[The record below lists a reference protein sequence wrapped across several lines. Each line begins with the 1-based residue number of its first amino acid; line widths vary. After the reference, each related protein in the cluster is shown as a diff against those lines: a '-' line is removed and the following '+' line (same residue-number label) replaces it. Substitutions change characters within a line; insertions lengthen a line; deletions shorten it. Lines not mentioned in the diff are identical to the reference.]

1 MKTGNY
7 PGFRAALHQS
17 TPLVGDGAM
26 GTTLNQRGLDI
37 ETCLDALNLEQPAI
51 VADVHR
57 LYIESG
63 ARMIQTNTFGANRF
77 KLERYNLQDKICE
90 INFAGVDL
98 ARKTAEASFMEIFIV
113 GDIGPLG
120 ARLAPFGKIQQA
132 EARQVFKE
140 QAGYLID
147 AGVDA
152 IIIETISDLNE
163 ILQAIQ
169 GVKEASTEIPIIASM
184 TFTRDDRTL
193 LGDNPVRVAKDITA
207 LGVDVIGIN
216 CSGGPNQIL
225 RILRTMRKAVP
236 EAHFSVMPNA
246 GWPENVDGRF
256 MYPAT
261 PEYFGQY
268 AITFWKAGASII
280 GGCCGTTPA
289 HIASVA
295 EKISVVDFSSM
306 QLEPMTASSESTEV
320 SLEEKPTEL
329 CKKIQAGKF
338 IVAIEMDPPKGLS
351 THKLLAGASLLKEAG
366 ADIINVADSPMAR
379 MRMSP
384 WAVCHLV
391 QKELQ
396 IETVLHFPTR
406 GRNLLRVQGDLLAA
420 HALGVRNIFVVMGDP
435 TSIGDYPEAMD
446 QYDLVPSGLIK
457 LIKQEF
463 NLGLDHTGH
472 NIGQRTSFVVGT
484 ALNLNP
490 KNAEKEIKTLA
501 KKIENGAD
509 FILTQ
514 PVYDP
519 EIARR
524 FLQQAEAA
532 LGKLPI
538 PIFVGILPIA
548 SVRHATFL
556 NQEVPG
562 IEIPQRYLQQM
573 QDAEDSQIEG
583 QKTKTGIKIAI
594 ELINEMRSFV
604 QGVYLMPAFHR
615 YDVAA
620 EIIEAIRAAD

>member
-1 MKTGNY
+1 MKTKQY
-7 PGFRAALHQS
+7 QAFRAALQQG
-17 TPLVGDGAM
+17 TPLLSDGAM
-26 GTTLNQRGLDI
+26 GTMLNQRGVSID
-37 ETCLDALNLEQPAI
+37 TCLDELNLEQPGV

-57 LYIESG
+57 AYINSG
-63 ARMIQTNTFGANRF
+63 SRMIQTNTFGANRF
-77 KLERYNLQDKICE
+77 KLERHNLQNKIRE
-90 INFAGVDL
+90 INLSGVDL
-98 ARKTAEASFMEIFIV
+98 ARKTADASFKEVFVV

-120 ARLAPFGKIQQA
+120 ARLAPFGRIQQQ
-132 EARQVFKE
+132 EARRVFCE
-140 QAGYLID
+140 QARFLVE

-169 GVKEASTEIPIIASM
+169 GVKEASVHVPLIASM

-193 LGDNPVRVAKDITA
+193 LGDNPVRVASEIAK
-207 LGVDVIGIN
+207 LGVDAIGIN

-225 RILRTMRKAVP
+225 RILRTMRRTVP
-236 EAHFSVMPNA
+236 EARFSVMPNA
-246 GWPENVDGRF
+246 GWPENVEGRF

-268 AITFWKAGASII
+268 ALTFWQAGANII

-289 HIASVA
+289 HIACIA
-295 EKISVVDFSSM
+295 EKFKDANFQKIMVESVI
-306 QLEPMTASSESTEV
+306 QHPESTEI
-320 SLEEKPTEL
+320 SLEEQPTQL
-329 CKKIQAGKF
+329 SQKIKAGKF

-351 THKLLAGASLLKEAG
+351 THKLMAGASLLKEAG
-366 ADIINVADSPMAR
+366 ADVINVADSPMAR

-384 WAVCHLV
+384 WAVCGLL
-391 QKELQ
+391 QKELNM
-396 IETVLHFPTR
+396 ETVLHFPTR

-420 HALGVRNIFVVMGDP
+420 HALGIRNIFVVMGDP
-435 TSIGDYPEAMD
+435 TSIGDYPDAMD

-463 NLGLDHTGH
+463 NLGVDHTGH
-472 NIGQRTSFVVGT
+472 HIGQRTSFVVGT

-490 KNAEKEIKTLA
+490 KIPDKEIKTLK

-514 PVYDP
+514 PVYD
-519 EIARR
+519 AQKAHQ
-524 FLQQAEAA
+524 FLQQIESE

-538 PIFVGILPIA
+538 PIFVGLLPIA
-548 SVRHATFL
+548 SIRHANFL

-562 IEIPQRYLQQM
+562 IEIPQKYLQRM
-573 QDAEDSQIEG
+573 EEAEISGIQEEKV
-583 QKTKTGIKIAI
+583 QTGIEIAI
-594 ELINEMRSFV
+594 ELIHEMRSFV

-620 EIIEAIRAAD
+620 EIIEAIRAED